1 MSDPSEYTIGWICAL
16 TTEYVA
22 ARSFLDEIHDYPE
35 SVPANDNNTYTL
47 GRMGQHNIVMAFLP
61 DGEYGLSSA
70 AAVATDMVR
79 TFMNVRIGLMVGI
92 GGGAPSTS
100 HDIRLGDV
108 VVSSPSNGNSG
119 IFQYDFGKSIQDQE
133 FKTTGFLNQPPR
145 AIRAAA
151 VALRAEFEENGN
163 NLAEAVTNI
172 LAKKPR
178 LRRKYGRPPVETD
191 RLFRSHVVLDSLVEE
206 QGLEMLVSRPERTDD
221 DDNPAVHYGLIA
233 SANQLMKDATIRDKL
248 AASKGVLCFEMEAAG
263 LMNHFP
269 CLVIRGICD
278 YSDSHKNKNW
288 QGYAAMTAAAYAKAL
303 VCLIHGNR
311 LENEKKLL
319 EVISTALTQVQ
330 SVQVVQQ
337 DQVSKMQSHL
347 DTQLFDKLSIAKGA
361 AYDTHHNQ
369 HEPRCHPRT
378 RVDVLREIQVW
389 AKDTDDQRRIY
400 WLSGMAGT
408 GKSTISRTVA
418 KAFDDNNFLG
428 ASFFFKRGET
438 DRNKASLF
446 FSTIA
451 RQLVRQRTDIQP
463 CVLNAIKK
471 TDNIS
476 SKGIKE
482 QFEKLILDPLE
493 DAQLTNARE
502 TEAAEIV
509 KRARETNDPEFEN
522 LSENMKYRKAIS
534 QADELSESELKL
546 VTPPTLILVIDA
558 LDECAVEEDIEVVI
572 PLLSSL
578 VKSKASGLKVF
589 IASRPEVALR
599 YEFHSIGD
607 VHLEIRLHKVPN
619 NVVFADIKTFFLGE
633 LTEIKHKWNTKHR
646 NNPSRQL
653 RTDWPGQKRLKYLAE
668 KAVPLFI
675 HAATVCRFIRDPFSS
690 PEVRL
695 SQLLRTEVNGL
706 HDKMSIIYLP
716 VLWQY
721 KAEKPGPELNCVLER
736 FRKVV
741 GTVILLEQPLSVESI
756 SSFLNTDITDVDL
769 ILDPLR
775 SVLDIPEKL
784 GNPVKLFHLS
794 FRDFLLSQSA
804 EDFFINSEVTHQM
817 IALECLDLLSNRQP
831 LRYNI
836 CGLRPADSGNIE
848 KKVVDAH
855 LPPHIQYACLHLV
868 SHLKQGKVGLGN
880 LGALHQFICVHLL
893 HWLEALF
900 IMSEH
905 NIRGIFNSLKGLIP
919 RNFHPWSD
927 QKDIR
932 DSMEE
937 MDFFIDKHSFK
948 HPLQLYWL
956 ALGFVSP
963 GRSRIRKMFI
973 DNVPGYDLTIRTAH
987 DSDLYSMIRT
997 LELSIMPENRP
1008 RGKLSCVTISPDA
1021 SLIACGYE
1029 HGVVQV
1035 WLASTGEPLHTI
1047 LANEDSD
1054 ECTVVSL
1061 TFSGDSSWIIS
1072 ATRVDFWI
1080 HKADTGVLEQTFPAL
1095 DERTL
1100 HIDASRYDVQVLA
1113 TAHENFTVAVWS
1125 TSQDKKPRLL
1135 SPHKRNELDRAVYG
1149 FVSLS
1154 QDYPPR
1160 RVATWFEGEDH
1171 MSIWNVDTGKLL
1183 FHCQRSADCLY
1194 GARIRSTI
1202 VTAVQPS
1209 QSSNVS
1215 QNDNVARPSLLSVD

>member
-119 IFQYDFGKSIQDQE
+119 VFQYDFGKSIQDQE

-145 AIRAAA
+145 AIRAAV

-163 NLAEAVTNI
+163 DIAEAVTNI

-191 RLFRSHVVLDSLVEE
+191 KLFRSHVVLDSLVEE
-206 QGLEMLVSRPERTDD
+206 PGLEMLVSRPERTND

-319 EVISTALTQVQ
+319 EVISTALTQ
-330 SVQVVQQ
+330 
-337 DQVSKMQSHL
+337 
-347 DTQLFDKLSIAKGA
+347 
-361 AYDTHHNQ
+361 
-369 HEPRCHPRT
+369 
-378 RVDVLREIQVW
+378 
-389 AKDTDDQRRIY
+389 
-400 WLSGMAGT
+400 
-408 GKSTISRTVA
+408 
-418 KAFDDNNFLG
+418 
-428 ASFFFKRGET
+428 
-438 DRNKASLF
+438 
-446 FSTIA
+446 
-451 RQLVRQRTDIQP
+451 
-463 CVLNAIKK
+463 K

-482 QFEKLILDPLE
+482 QFEQLILDPLKN
-493 DAQLTNARE
+493 AQLTNARE

-509 KRARETNDPEFEN
+509 KRARETNDREFEN

-546 VTPPTLILVIDA
+546 VTPPTLVLVIDA

-619 NVVFADIKTFFLGE
+619 NVVSADIKTFFLGE

-653 RTDWPGQKRLKYLAE
+653 CTDWPGQKILKYLAE

-675 HAATVCRFIRDPFSS
+675 HAATVCRFIRDPFTS

-695 SQLLRTEVNGL
+695 SQLLRTDVSEL

-721 KAEKPGPELNCVLER
+721 KAEKPGPELDCVLER

-775 SVLDIPEKL
+775 SVIDIPEKL

-804 EDFFINSEVTHQM
+804 EDFFINSEETHRL
-817 IALECLDLLSNRQP
+817 IALECLDILSNRQP

-836 CGLRPADSGNIE
+836 CGLRPADSGNLD
-848 KKVVDAH
+848 KKEVDTY
-855 LPPHIQYACLHLV
+855 LPPHAQYACLHLV
-868 SHLKQGKVGLGN
+868 SHMKQGKIGLGN
-880 LGALHQFICVHLL
+880 ISALDEFLRVHLL
-893 HWLEALF
+893 HLLEALVIF
-900 IMSEH
+900 ADEH
-905 NIRGIFNSLKGLIP
+905 KIRSIFLDLTSLMPRGL
-919 RNFHPWSD
+919 HQSSD
-927 QKDIR
+927 EKDIC
-932 DSMEE
+932 DLFEE
-937 MDFFIDKHSFK
+937 MNWFVAENVSTFLKY
-948 HPLQLYWL
+948 PLQLYWS
-956 ALGFVSP
+956 ALNFVGP
-963 GRSRIRKMFI
+963 GVGRIRRMFI
-973 DNVPGYDLTIRTAH
+973 DD
-987 DSDLYSMIRT
+987 
-997 LELSIMPENRP
+997 
-1008 RGKLSCVTISPDA
+1008 VTR
-1021 SLIACGYE
+1021 Y
-1029 HGVVQV
+1029 
-1035 WLASTGEPLHTI
+1035 
-1047 LANEDSD
+1047 
-1054 ECTVVSL
+1054 
-1061 TFSGDSSWIIS
+1061 GDSSWVIS
-1072 ATRVDFWI
+1072 ATSDAFWI
-1080 HKADTGVLEQTFPAL
+1080 HKSDTGVLDQTFPAL
-1095 DERTL
+1095 HERTL
-1100 HIDASRYDVQVLA
+1100 HIDASRYSDRKVLA
-1113 TAHENFTVAVWS
+1113 SAHANFTVAVWA
-1125 TSQDKKPRLL
+1125 TESQDKKPRLL
-1135 SPHKRNELDRAVYG
+1135 SPHKNNELDRALSG
-1149 FVSLS
+1149 FVRLS
-1154 QDYPPR
+1154 GDYQDYPDYSTR
-1160 RVATWFEGEDH
+1160 RVAGWFEGEDH
-1171 MSIWNVDTGKLL
+1171 IRIWDVVTGKFL
-1183 FHCQRSADCLY
+1183 FKIRRSANCLF
-1194 GARIRSTI
+1194 GTGIRSNTI
-1202 VTAVQPS
+1202 VTVVRPS
-1209 QSSNVS
+1209 RMSDVRQK
-1215 QNDNVARPSLLSVD
+1215 DNAAQPSLLSVD